1 MRESISHNVTMV
13 RQGTYTSKVMQKMYF
28 ICPSWWN
35 YEDGRTF
42 KRHSLCGGEKTRG
55 RRKSFL
61 DLSLSKIGQLF
72 GDPILRS
79 GLGWPH
85 SPTSPYGMEGGGRR
99 RKEGK
104 QKFLAFF
111 FFFPPLGEKVCA
123 EIEREGKR
131 GEALSLRSL
140 RN

>member
-1 MRESISHNVTMV
+1 MWGRENEGASEIFFRFIS
-13 RQGTYTSKVMQKMYF
+13 
-28 ICPSWWN
+28 
-35 YEDGRTF
+35 F
-42 KRHSLCGGEKTRG
+42 KNWAT
-55 RRKSFL
+55 
-61 DLSLSKIGQLF
+61 F